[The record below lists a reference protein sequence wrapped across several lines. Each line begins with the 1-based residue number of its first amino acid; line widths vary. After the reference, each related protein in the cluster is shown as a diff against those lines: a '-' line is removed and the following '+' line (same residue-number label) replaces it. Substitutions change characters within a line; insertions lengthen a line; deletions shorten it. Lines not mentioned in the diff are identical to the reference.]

1 MSVNLNKFRE
11 VDSALST
18 KFSNINAH
26 SFPSLILSCIIREI
40 IKAVYYSIQDL
51 GTYYDNKTWACNFVV
66 FSLIRVLFIVV
77 GTKQN

>member
-18 KFSNINAH
+18 KLSNTNAH
-26 SFPSLILSCIIREI
+26 FFPSLILSCIIREI

-51 GTYYDNKTWACNFVV
+51 GTYYDNKTWASKFVV